1 MTLIVF
7 TVGIFAIGLYG
18 VLSRRDL
25 VAVLASIEIMLGGA
39 TMLLVGLA
47 MTAEVSPVATDPSRI
62 EAIGVLILVLAAA
75 EASVALALVV
85 AVARHMRTTRVD
97 EVAEVRG

>member
-1 MTLIVF
+1 MTLIVV
-7 TVGIFAIGLYG
+7 TVGLFAIGLYG

-25 VAVLASIEIMLGGA
+25 VAVLASVEIMLGAA

-47 MTAEVSPVATDPSRI
+47 MTAEVSQVAADPSRI
-62 EAIGVLILVLAAA
+62 ESIGVLILVLAAA
-75 EASVALALVV
+75 ETSVALALVV
-85 AVARHMRTTRVD
+85 AVARHLHTTRVD